1 VTAADHHSL
10 VTSNLVKLRGTC
22 RDGQPVTE
30 PMATISA
37 QGTHL
42 AEVRAFL
49 VKYFGTDQDPRL
61 DDPLHTVTAKDRFG
75 LVTIHGQ
82 EYVIADIG
90 LRMLTPREL
99 YRAQG
104 FHEQYIIAPDFE
116 GKPLSKTAQVR
127 MCGNSVCPPLAA
139 AMARAQ
145 FEHTPVRMA
154 A

>member
-1 VTAADHHSL
+1 
-10 VTSNLVKLRGTC
+10 
-22 RDGQPVTE
+22 
-30 PMATISA
+30 MATISA
-37 QGTHL
+37 QGLHL

-49 VKYFGTDQDPRL
+49 IAYYGNERDGA
-61 DDPLHTVTAKDRFG
+61 PLTESMRTATAKERFG
-75 LVTIHGQ
+75 LVTVHGE

-104 FHEQYIIAPDFE
+104 FPERYQIAPEFE

-145 FEHTPVRMA
+145 FERAPVVMA

>member
-1 VTAADHHSL
+1 
-10 VTSNLVKLRGTC
+10 
-22 RDGQPVTE
+22 
-30 PMATISA
+30 MATVSA
-37 QGTHL
+37 PGLHI

-49 VKYFGTDQDPRL
+49 VAYYGNERDGAALTEPMRTTTSKE
-61 DDPLHTVTAKDRFG
+61 RFG
-75 LVTIHGQ
+75 LVTVHGE

-104 FHEQYIIAPDFE
+104 FPEDYDIAPEFE

-145 FEHTPVRMA
+145 FEHAPMEMA